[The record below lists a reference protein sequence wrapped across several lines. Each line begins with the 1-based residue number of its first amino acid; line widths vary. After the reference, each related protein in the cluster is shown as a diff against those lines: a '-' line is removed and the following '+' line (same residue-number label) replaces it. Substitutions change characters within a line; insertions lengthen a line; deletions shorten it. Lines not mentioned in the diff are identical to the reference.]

1 MDERQEGRPQASE
14 PEAGGRLLLGW
25 ILIVVG
31 AVMIFGGWLG
41 VSANPQ
47 VAVQLSYLVSGGVGG
62 LFAGIVGIGL
72 LVSDDI
78 RKDRARIGRLEAAVL
93 DMRELAAAQAEALG
107 FVEPQK
113 QHPEG
118 GSQDESAGSSL
129 EATGTDRSGS
139 NGRVRAGA
147 RRR

>member
-1 MDERQEGRPQASE
+1 MDERDERRTEA
-14 PEAGGRLLLGW
+14 EAGGRLLLGW
-25 ILIVVG
+25 ILIAIG
-31 AVMIFGGWLG
+31 AVMVFGGWLG

-62 LFAGIVGIGL
+62 LFAGIIGIGL

-93 DMRELAAAQAEALG
+93 EMREFAAAQAEVLG
-107 FVEPQK
+107 LAGP
-113 QHPEG
+113 PSREG
-118 GSQDESAGSSL
+118 GSNDETTVNPHE
-129 EATGTDRSGS
+129 EAAADAAAS